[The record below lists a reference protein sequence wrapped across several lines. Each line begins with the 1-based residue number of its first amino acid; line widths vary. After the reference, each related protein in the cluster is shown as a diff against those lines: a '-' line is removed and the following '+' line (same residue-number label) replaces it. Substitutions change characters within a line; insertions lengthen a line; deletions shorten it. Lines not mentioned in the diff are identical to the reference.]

1 MEKTVNITR
10 DLAPDA
16 IRKIFKAEAT
26 SGRSTLDARKLYQLW
41 EGTGLRRQDLAS
53 GIMVLTETH
62 ELLSDV
68 RDGGCHFTMPRRS
81 RKRGVPRISAS
92 ALDQRAQALT
102 QAATRMNSASRRHH
116 RSADVASSA
125 TGGER
130 RLGECGRLISAM
142 PLSDRE
148 HLLGLV
154 ELVPLTTGSVLWEV
168 GEPINYA
175 YFPITCIF
183 SNRIELED
191 GHSNEIYVTGN
202 EGMAGL
208 EVCLGQARA
217 SYSVVIEQGGF
228 AHRLPA
234 ATLRKEFERGEELQA
249 LLLRYTHAQLMQVAL
264 GSTCNHY
271 HSIKSRLCRVLLL
284 IADRTRSNTLLMT
297 HDVIAGSVGVR
308 REAITEWLGQLHG
321 AGLIRRARKSITL
334 LDRHGLEAISC
345 ECYAAMKAEF
355 DSMRS
360 GYAARFRANTR
371 IGAPDRAERRAL
383 HS

>member
-1 MEKTVNITR
+1 MNITR

-16 IRKIFKAEAT
+16 IRKIFKAEMT
-26 SGRSTLDARKLYQLW
+26 SGRGTVDARKLYQLW

-53 GIMVLTETH
+53 GIMLLTETH
-62 ELLSDV
+62 ELLADV
-68 RDGGCHFTMPRRS
+68 RDGGCHFTMLRRP

-92 ALDQRAQALT
+92 ALDQRALALA
-102 QAATRMNSASRRHH
+102 QAATRMNSTARHH

-142 PLSDRE
+142 PLPDRE
-148 HLLGLV
+148 VLLGLV
-154 ELVPLTTGSVLWEV
+154 ELVPMTTASVLWEV
-168 GEPINYA
+168 GERINYA
-175 YFPITCIF
+175 YFPINCIF

-191 GHSNEIYVTGN
+191 GHSNEIHVTGN

-208 EVCLGQARA
+208 EVCQGQDRA
-217 SYSVVIEQGGF
+217 SYSIVVEQGGF

-234 ATLRKEFERGEELQA
+234 STLRKEFDRGEEFQA
-249 LLLRYTHAQLMQVAL
+249 LLLRYSHAQLMQVAL

-284 IADRTRSNTLLMT
+284 IADRSRSNTLRMT

-308 REAITEWLGQLHG
+308 REAITEWLGQLHD

-345 ECYAAMKAEF
+345 ECYAAIKAEF
-355 DSMRS
+355 DSMRPDS
-360 GYAARFRANTR
+360 PARLRANTR
-371 IGAPDRAERRAL
+371 MDAPDRTERRTL